1 MIAEE
6 PTKIEETVDS
16 IKDYFNTRYELATLK
31 AADKVAHIAS
41 GAASFIPVVFLMVLT
56 VLMLSVGLA
65 LYLNESMES
74 NYAGF
79 FVVGGAY
86 LLVGLIVVAMR
97 KQAVAKPL
105 RNRIIRELFKN
116 NNLQTN

>member
-16 IKDYFNTRYELATLK
+16 IKDYLNTRYELALLK
-31 AADKVAHIAS
+31 ASDKIAHIGSNIAS
-41 GAASFIPVVFLMVLT
+41 VLPLMFLTVLS

-65 LYLNESMES
+65 LYLNRVMES
-74 NYAGF
+74 DFAGF

-86 LLVGLIVVAMR
+86 VLILCILAAAR
-97 KQAVAKPL
+97 KQSIAKPM
-105 RNRIIRELFKN
+105 RNKIIKELFKN
-116 NNLQTN
+116 HNL

>member
-16 IKDYFNTRYELATLK
+16 IKDYLNTRYELALLK
-31 AADKVAHIAS
+31 ASDKLAHIGS
-41 GAASFIPVVFLMVLT
+41 NIASFIPLIFFTMLS

-65 LYLNESMES
+65 LYLNHITDSDYS
-74 NYAGF
+74 GF

-86 LLVGLIVVAMR
+86 VLILLILATVRRQSI
-97 KQAVAKPL
+97 AKPM
-105 RNRIIRELFKN
+105 RNRIIKELFKN
-116 NNLQTN
+116 HNL

>member
-16 IKDYFNTRYELATLK
+16 IKDYLNTRYELALLK
-31 AADKVAHIAS
+31 ASDKIAHIGSNIAS
-41 GAASFIPVVFLMVLT
+41 VLPLMFLTVLS

-65 LYLNESMES
+65 LYLNRVMES
-74 NYAGF
+74 DFAGF

-86 LLVGLIVVAMR
+86 VLILCVLAAVR
-97 KQAVAKPL
+97 KQSIAKPM
-105 RNRIIRELFKN
+105 RNKIIKELFKN
-116 NNLQTN
+116 HNL